1 MAYTGTAWSSI
12 ADAKRSWSIDLG
24 SCAYRPRERWVND
37 DMAYTGTAWSSIAD
51 AKRSRSIDL
60 LLRIPTSW
68 VSDVMAY
75 VLGAWL

>member
-1 MAYTGTAWSSI
+1 
-12 ADAKRSWSIDLG
+12 
-24 SCAYRPRERWVND
+24 
-37 DMAYTGTAWSSIAD
+37 MAYTGTAWSSIAD